1 MPLITTISD
10 ELIALELGSVIARG
24 EPQAVVNDPR
34 VVEGYL
40 GTSDAA
46 INRSGI
52 GGASGRRRKP
62 LTAAGR

>member
-1 MPLITTISD
+1 LLTTISD
-10 ELIALELGSVIARG
+10 ELIALELGAIIARG
-24 EPQAVVNDPR
+24 EPHAVVRDPR

-46 INRSGI
+46 INRSGARTS
-52 GGASGRRRKP
+52 GGRRRKP